1 MGGTCTPDPYRTAAN
16 AAAKHP
22 GQVAGGPANSVM
34 LHAGKCQEE
43 AARRADVALACGW
56 IFLSMVTNKHH

>member
-22 GQVAGGPANSVM
+22 GRVAGGPANSVM